1 MDIERTEPTPFRPEH
16 NVIKAYERRQRSD
29 HSTIGTFGNRK
40 AERKAIRQADRKTGI
55 GWRKAPSSNRGDAI
69 DKLIKRGLRRFD
81 PPKHDEPETDG
92 YKLPSEMAS
101 LQTEAVEMGS
111 LDLGP
116 IIEPG
121 SPEEAE
127 MDAIV
132 HGSPAEPKKKRASRA
147 KKKVETQE

>member
-1 MDIERTEPTPFRPEH
+1 MDNEVSGTEPKPFRPEH
-16 NVIKAYERRQRSD
+16 NIIMRWERRQRSD
-29 HSTIGTFGNRK
+29 ASAIGTFGNRK
-40 AERKAIRQADRKTGI
+40 AERRARKLAG
-55 GWRKAPSSNRGDAI
+55 
-69 DKLIKRGLRRFD
+69 LKRGQKSD
-81 PPKHDEPETDG
+81 KIHDEPETDG

-101 LQTEAVEMGS
+101 FQTEAVEMGS

-116 IIEPG
+116 TIDPG

-132 HGSPAEPKKKRASRA
+132 SGAALDLGFSVPAEKVEEVKKKRASRA